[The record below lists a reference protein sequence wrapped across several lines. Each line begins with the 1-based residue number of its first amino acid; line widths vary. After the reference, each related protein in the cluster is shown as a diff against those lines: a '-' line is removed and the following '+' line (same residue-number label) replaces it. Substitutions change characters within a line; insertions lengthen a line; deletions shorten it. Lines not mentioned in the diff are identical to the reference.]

1 MKILAIL
8 WLSFLA
14 CAVTLSAQNPLNA
27 EADSILGE
35 YEVRH
40 QGEYTKVRVT
50 KDTDGT
56 YRAQVY
62 WVEERLDDKGNLRL
76 DKKNPDKS
84 LRHVPCDEIVLFK
97 GLKYDQDKCRWGGTN
112 VYDPTRGIRANVI
125 CVFMDDGSLRVKGH
139 LLGFSQSIYW
149 KPIRKIL

>member
-1 MKILAIL
+1 MAFQADDEQIIPIFAIAHIKKSLKMKRLAIL

-62 WVEERLDDKGNLRL
+62 YL
-76 DKKNPDKS
+76 S
-84 LRHVPCDEIVLFK
+84 L
-97 GLKYDQDKCRWGGTN
+97 Q
-112 VYDPTRGIRANVI
+112 
-125 CVFMDDGSLRVKGH
+125 
-139 LLGFSQSIYW
+139 
-149 KPIRKIL
+149 